1 MFTRLRWKIVLPA
14 LVLIALIAFFFIRKS
29 GSTGA
34 DTAAR
39 RTATPL
45 VKLEQPV
52 RQTVTYALRFTGD
65 VAPIQQAG
73 IYAKVTGT
81 LERVYVDMGTEVPRG
96 QLLALID
103 TTELSQ
109 QHQQASATYQNA
121 QLNFRRTRELS
132 EQNLVARQEL
142 DNAEA
147 ALKVAAASYEAAR
160 TRLSFAFIGE
170 FGVMVIFA

>member
-73 IYAKVTGT
+73 I
-81 LERVYVDMGTEVPRG
+81 
-96 QLLALID
+96 
-103 TTELSQ
+103 
-109 QHQQASATYQNA
+109 
-121 QLNFRRTRELS
+121 
-132 EQNLVARQEL
+132 
-142 DNAEA
+142 
-147 ALKVAAASYEAAR
+147 
-160 TRLSFAFIGE
+160 
-170 FGVMVIFA
+170 